1 MKTYFLSFESV
12 DVGLRIVEKLLDPSK
27 GNKRPEEVRRVLAQ
41 EDVLCSS
48 NLELLHDW
56 LEEPADKVSESP
68 DVFF

>member
-48 NLELLHDW
+48 NLELLYDW